1 VQVLSFP
8 AAQRGRALEIAPPAG
23 VNASGSA
30 AGSKGAAMFSK
41 GEAEAKAFAF
51 DKVFQG
57 NSSQAEVYDEI
68 SQLVQSALDGYKVGG
83 CSAVEW
89 HRVYCTSRASQVTVF
104 AYGQTGSGKTYTML
118 GGERHDLQSEGM
130 IPRAVKQIFN
140 TAREGGEMKYVLA
153 PKSLRLMSFYA

>member
-1 VQVLSFP
+1 MLSFP

-83 CSAVEW
+83 GGSSAAERN
-89 HRVYCTSRASQVTVF
+89 RVDCTSRGWQVTVF

-140 TAREGGEMKYVLA
+140 TAREGGEMKYVFA
-153 PKSLRLMSFYA
+153 PK

>member
-1 VQVLSFP
+1 MFARVRPSEAAESVLTFP

-41 GEAEAKAFAF
+41 GEGEAKSFAF

-57 NSSQAEVYDEI
+57 NSSQAEVYEEI
-68 SQLVQSALDGYKVGG
+68 SQLVQSALDGYK
-83 CSAVEW
+83 
-89 HRVYCTSRASQVTVF
+89 VTVF

-118 GGERHDLQSEGM
+118 GGEGRDAQSEGM

-140 TAREGGEMKYVLA
+140 TAREGGEMK
-153 PKSLRLMSFYA
+153 